1 MKERRIEEGKFF
13 RICFSFCIFDL
24 SRSLLFCLLCI
35 LPSFFSLLSF
45 LPHMSVGADRIRQ
58 QQQFNQNQQN
68 QNQQS
73 TSATSPLP
81 FFCRVGFA
89 SAAGIGAAGSGRDLL
104 PLATCRRFLLCR
116 LTTTTCS
123 DDHGDGNGKGNSQS
137 NHHHHQYSHQHSNG
151 EERNYEAVVGCDDD
165 VDEDEDE
172 VGSFEQEQQ
181 QQQQLASELVH
192 LAPRQTAVQSYGSLL
207 RV

>member
-1 MKERRIEEGKFF
+1 
-13 RICFSFCIFDL
+13 
-24 SRSLLFCLLCI
+24 
-35 LPSFFSLLSF
+35 
-45 LPHMSVGADRIRQ
+45 MSVGADRIRQQQKQQ

-89 SAAGIGAAGSGRDLL
+89 SAAGIGAAGIGRDLL

-123 DDHGDGNGKGNSQS
+123 DDHGDGKGNSQS
-137 NHHHHQYSHQHSNG
+137 NHHHQYSNALD
-151 EERNYEAVVGCDDD
+151 EERKYEAVVGCDD

-172 VGSFEQEQQ
+172 VGSFEQEQ
-181 QQQQLASELVH
+181 LA
-192 LAPRQTAVQSYGSLL
+192 AAASL
-207 RV
+207 

>member
-1 MKERRIEEGKFF
+1 
-13 RICFSFCIFDL
+13 
-24 SRSLLFCLLCI
+24 
-35 LPSFFSLLSF
+35 
-45 LPHMSVGADRIRQ
+45 MSVGADRIRQ

-89 SAAGIGAAGSGRDLL
+89 SAAGIGAAGIGRDLL

-123 DDHGDGNGKGNSQS
+123 DDHGDGKGNSQS
-137 NHHHHQYSHQHSNG
+137 NHHHQYSNG
-151 EERNYEAVVGCDDD
+151 EERKYEAVVGCDD

-172 VGSFEQEQQ
+172 VGSFEQEQL
-181 QQQQLASELVH
+181 QQQLASELVH

>member
-1 MKERRIEEGKFF
+1 
-13 RICFSFCIFDL
+13 
-24 SRSLLFCLLCI
+24 
-35 LPSFFSLLSF
+35 
-45 LPHMSVGADRIRQ
+45 MSVGADRIRQ

-89 SAAGIGAAGSGRDLL
+89 SAAGIGAAGIGRDLL

-116 LTTTTCS
+116 LTTTCS
-123 DDHGDGNGKGNSQS
+123 DDHGDRNGGNSQS

-165 VDEDEDE
+165 NVDE
-172 VGSFEQEQQ
+172 VGSFEQEQL

>member
-1 MKERRIEEGKFF
+1 
-13 RICFSFCIFDL
+13 
-24 SRSLLFCLLCI
+24 
-35 LPSFFSLLSF
+35 
-45 LPHMSVGADRIRQ
+45 MSVGADRIRQ
-58 QQQFNQNQQN
+58 QQKQQQQQFNQNQRQN
-68 QNQQS
+68 QNQKQQS

-89 SAAGIGAAGSGRDLL
+89 SAAGIGAVGSGRDLL

-123 DDHGDGNGKGNSQS
+123 EDHGDRNGGNSQS

-151 EERNYEAVVGCDDD
+151 EERNYEAVVGCDD
-165 VDEDEDE
+165 VDEEDE
-172 VGSFEQEQQ
+172 KVGSFEQE
-181 QQQQLASELVH
+181 QQQLASELVH